1 MGTETKIRSVLELSQ
16 AIGGIERNAE
26 KLGELHT
33 RTTRQDEQL
42 DRIEAELAKL
52 VALRAEA
59 EQRAQR
65 KVEARTN
72 LIDKLLSATTKNP
85 VVMAAVGAG
94 TLSLGG
100 NQLCL
105 SARSHQEGPP
115 AAVEPAGDES
125 EPDDTGE

>member
-16 AIGGIERNAE
+16 AITGIDRNAE

-52 VALRAEA
+52 VALR
-59 EQRAQR
+59 EQSEKRAQK

-85 VVMAAVGAG
+85 AVMAAVGAG

-105 SARSHQEGPP
+105 SARSHQAEPP
-115 AAVEPAGDES
+115 AVVEPAGDES